1 VSLPGYYVVC
11 GINISEGITMIG
23 STLSCSLF
31 RSMEEGFIEVFGVK
45 KYGVLVTIE
54 FGA

>member
-1 VSLPGYYVVC
+1 VSLPGYYVVG
-11 GINISEGITMIG
+11 GIDISEGITMIG
-23 STLSCSLF
+23 SILSYSRF
-31 RSMEEGFIEVFGVK
+31 RSIEEGFIEVFGVK